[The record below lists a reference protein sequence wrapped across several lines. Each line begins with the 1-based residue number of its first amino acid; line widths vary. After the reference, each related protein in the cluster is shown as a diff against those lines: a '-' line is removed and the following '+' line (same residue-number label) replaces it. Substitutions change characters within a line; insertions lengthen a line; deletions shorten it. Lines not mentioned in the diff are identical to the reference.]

1 MIMGVGSLTVTG
13 RVSWR
18 NNKTATVRPTWYLNP
33 TKVVKASW
41 FKAMSFPW
49 LHKFV
54 CTQFP
59 FYIIIIKAQ
68 ILSKSLR
75 SFLPLDSANF
85 WNINQFL
92 RSRTHSNLFREHYT
106 VMIYWLSGCF
116 QRAGTSALRL
126 PAKSWSPKMTW
137 RTPVTS
143 SMMLPPWVLHSF
155 L

>member
-1 MIMGVGSLTVTG
+1 MTTVDDNGSRQSDSHRKSILKKQQNCDSSPDLIPQSDQGSKGSL
-13 RVSWR
+13 
-18 NNKTATVRPTWYLNP
+18 N
-33 TKVVKASW
+33 AS
-41 FKAMSFPW
+41 
-49 LHKFV
+49 HKLV

-92 RSRTHSNLFREHYT
+92 WSRTHSNPFGEHYT
-106 VMIYWLSGCF
+106 IVIFCLSVCF

-126 PAKSWSPKMTW
+126 PARRWSPKMTW